1 MDHASFM
8 TFHRPSSI
16 TCTTASILFV
26 FDNLMH
32 RFLFLLTLLPLSL
45 SARDDA
51 AIREVA
57 EGKRTEARADW
68 WGFDEKDS
76 SEFLQAAI
84 KSKAR
89 KVVIPNMGRPWIT
102 RPLKL
107 RSDLE
112 LVFEKGV
119 ELQALRGDFL
129 DTNASLFSGSNVRN
143 VSISGQGGVVLRMW
157 KEDYQKPPYKPAEWR
172 HTFNFHGAEN
182 ITLSN
187 LELRESGGDGI
198 YLGTTAGK
206 ACKHITIR
214 KMRCIGH
221 HRQGISVINA
231 EDLLVEDCEFNL
243 TKGTAPQAGIDFE
256 PNDPTERLK
265 NCVLRRC
272 VFDQNAASGILFALG
287 RMDASSEPLSITI
300 EDCESRGNHTA
311 LVFAMRNPAGVS
323 GRVDFRRCVFAD
335 STHDPVRLRSKTLPG
350 PLLNFEKC
358 VFRHLTVTE
367 KEGAPIS
374 IFSHE
379 GQGDPLGGIHF
390 DDCIVEDN
398 AARHPLAYDDL
409 DGTRLEKVTG
419 RITVRHAGKE
429 QVFDI
434 DDKLIATWFP
444 WSVQLKAFTRVPIE
458 PRQLVRASNVERSD
472 YPALGAAFRGDAH
485 FVFTAQKG
493 EKTAFTLTAKVVGR
507 KNEPYPIRVRVIA
520 PSGKETPLAQCM
532 PGAPQSYDV
541 IATEEGVHHLVA
553 AAGQQT
559 VTLHAPARA
568 VSAIAPSG
576 VFHLLGTSQRLYF
589 QVPAGTNEFA
599 VRVAGGGGSEMARA
613 IVRDAA
619 GTVVADEDCIARSR
633 QIPFTRADAAQA
645 AVWSVELVKPS
656 KGVIE
661 DIRLGFDGI
670 APIIAPAPEA
680 LLVPMAKAP

>member
-1 MDHASFM
+1 MRH
-8 TFHRPSSI
+8 I
-16 TCTTASILFV
+16 
-26 FDNLMH
+26 
-32 RFLFLLTLLPLSL
+32 LFLLSLLPFTL

-57 EGKRTEARADW
+57 EGKRTEARVDW

-76 SEFLQAAI
+76 SAFLQAAI

-89 KVVIPNMGRPWIT
+89 KVIIPNMGRPWIA

-129 DTNASLFSGSNVRN
+129 DTNASLISGSNVRN
-143 VSISGQGGVVLRMW
+143 VSVTGQGGVVLRMW
-157 KEDYQKPPYKPAEWR
+157 KEDYQKPPYRPAEWR
-172 HTFNFHGAEN
+172 HTFNFHGAEDV
-182 ITLSN
+182 TLSG

-206 ACKHITIR
+206 GCKHITIR
-214 KMRCIGH
+214 DVRCIGH
-221 HRQGISVINA
+221 HRQGISIINA
-231 EDLLVEDCEFNL
+231 ENLLVEDCAFTL
-243 TKGTAPQAGIDFE
+243 TRGTAPQAGIDFE

-287 RMDASSEPLSITI
+287 RMDASSEPLSIVI

-311 LVFAMRNPAGVS
+311 MFFSMRNPAGVR

-335 STHDPVRLRSKTLPG
+335 STHDPVMFRSKTLPG

-358 VFRHLTVTE
+358 VFRNLAVTE
-367 KEGAPIS
+367 KEGGPIS

-379 GQGDPLGGIHF
+379 GQGDPLGGIRF
-390 DDCIVEDN
+390 DDCVVEDTV
-398 AARHPLAYDDL
+398 ARRPLAYDDI
-409 DGTRLEKVTG
+409 DGTRLEEVAG

-444 WSVQLKAFTRVPIE
+444 WTVQLKAFTRVPIE
-458 PRQLVRASNVERSD
+458 PNQLVRASAVERSD
-472 YPALGAAFRGDAH
+472 LPAFGAAFRGDAH
-485 FVFTAQKG
+485 FVFITRKG

-507 KNEPYPIRVRVIA
+507 KNEPRPVRVRLIA
-520 PSGKETPLAQCM
+520 PSGKEKALADCM
-532 PGAPQSYDV
+532 PGAPQAYEV
-541 IATEEGVHHLVA
+541 IAAEDGAHHLIA

-559 VTLHAPARA
+559 ITLHAPARA
-568 VSAIAPSG
+568 LSAIAPSG
-576 VFHLLGTSQRLYF
+576 AFHLLGTSRRLYF
-589 QVPAGTNEFA
+589 RVPSGAGEFA
-599 VRVAGGGGSEMARA
+599 VRVAGGGGAEMARA
-613 IVRDAA
+613 IVRDASGA
-619 GTVVADEDCIARSR
+619 VAADEERIARSR
-633 QIPFTRADAAQA
+633 QIPIKRADATQS
-645 AVWSVELVKPS
+645 AVWSVELAKPAE
-656 KGVIE
+656 GVIE
-661 DIRLGFDGI
+661 DVRLGFDGI
-670 APIIAPAPEA
+670 APIIAPAPDA
-680 LLVPMAKAP
+680 LLVPAAKALQ